1 MSKALKAQDS
11 ALILID
17 HQIISM
23 SMIKTQA
30 LEIAKHNNIALVKA
44 AKILGIPSVWTS
56 SNEDANKDW
65 WMPGLE
71 EINRDA
77 YARRIK
83 RTGII
88 NSWNDPDFVRAVEAT
103 GRHSLIM
110 AGTTNDGSCSIPPS
124 ALGGLATKFTRSSML
139 AARLFRFPKMPLV
152 CA

>member
-77 YARRIK
+77 YAP
-83 RTGII
+83 
-88 NSWNDPDFVRAVEAT
+88 PDQAH
-103 GRHSLIM
+103 RHY
-110 AGTTNDGSCSIPPS
+110 
-124 ALGGLATKFTRSSML
+124 
-139 AARLFRFPKMPLV
+139 RFPGTIRTLSVPSRQRD
-152 CA
+152 AIA